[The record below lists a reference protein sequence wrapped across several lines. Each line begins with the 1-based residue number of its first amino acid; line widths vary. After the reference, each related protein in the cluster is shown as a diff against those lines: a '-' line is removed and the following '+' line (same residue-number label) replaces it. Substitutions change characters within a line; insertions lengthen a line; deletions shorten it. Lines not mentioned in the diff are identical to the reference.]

1 MTSDDKTKLAV
12 MGMFAAYPSFQRSRD
27 QMDLTLAA
35 YSAALSGFHDA
46 DIAAGCARAMRA
58 GGAFPPSSAELCK
71 FVGDAAESRARADAY
86 ARDRRVPQLRLA
98 PPPRHDYTDA
108 ELADFSLEI
117 NVRGAP
123 YVCRMIG
130 DQPLTIPPG
139 YPGAGKPTFYGY
151 LTPGEARTYP
161 GARLGSSRPP
171 RKGSMTAEEG
181 EYRRAV
187 AAGETRDFRDDP
199 LDWPDLSPAL
209 RDSLAK
215 RGAA

>member
-1 MTSDDKTKLAV
+1 M
-12 MGMFAAYPSFQRSRD
+12 RSGR
-27 QMDLTLAA
+27 
-35 YSAALSGFHDA
+35 
-46 DIAAGCARAMRA
+46 
-58 GGAFPPSSAELCK
+58 AFPPSSAELCK
-71 FVGDAAESRARADAY
+71 LVGDAAESRVRAEVH
-86 ARDRRVPQLRLA
+86 ARDRRVPQLRLP
-98 PPPRHDYTDA
+98 PPPRHDYTDV
-108 ELADFSLEI
+108 ELADFSLDI

-139 YPGAGKPTFYGY
+139 YPGAGRPTFYGY

-161 GARLGSSRPP
+161 VARIGSSKPP
-171 RKGSMTAEEG
+171 RRGSMAAEEG

-187 AAGETRDFRDDP
+187 AAGETRDFRNDP
-199 LDWPDLSPAL
+199 LEWPALSPAL